1 MGQDK
6 RIPMVASNG
15 ILELIYEQ
23 ITGTKDDNKEKKY
36 IINFIGDNTHANL
49 NKKDLA
55 KFEKEYK
62 TYSNTKKKDL
72 LDSIKKAK
80 ELYETK
86 EEKQNKI
93 TPTIE
98 EKQMQSISLSPLK
111 PLESNSSKKD
121 DSSVSLLKRKTKRSS
136 DSKGTS
142 DLIQK
147 IIAYISNV
155 VKLISSKTIDKVLND
170 KECILKIMEYLKEY
184 KMNEPIDFLK
194 VSIQLTTYSEQ
205 IQGK

>member
-1 MGQDK
+1 M
-6 RIPMVASNG
+6 
-15 ILELIYEQ
+15 
-23 ITGTKDDNKEKKY
+23 
-36 IINFIGDNTHANL
+36 
-49 NKKDLA
+49 A

-62 TYSNTKKKDL
+62 TFSNTKKKDL

-98 EKQMQSISLSPLK
+98 EKPMQSISLSPLK
-111 PLESNSSKKD
+111 PLEFNSSKKD

-147 IIAYISNV
+147 IISYISNV
-155 VKLISSKTIDKVLND
+155 VKLISSKTLDKVLND
-170 KECILKIMEYLKEY
+170 KECILKIMEFLKEY
-184 KMNEPIDFLK
+184 KMNEPIDLLK

-205 IQGK
+205 I

>member
-1 MGQDK
+1 M
-6 RIPMVASNG
+6 
-15 ILELIYEQ
+15 
-23 ITGTKDDNKEKKY
+23 
-36 IINFIGDNTHANL
+36 
-49 NKKDLA
+49 A

-72 LDSIKKAK
+72 LDSIKKAI

-98 EKQMQSISLSPLK
+98 EKPMQSISLSTLK

-205 IQGK
+205 I

>member
-1 MGQDK
+1 MGEDK

-15 ILELIYEQ
+15 ILALIYEQ
-23 ITGTKDDNKEKKY
+23 ITGTKDDSKEKKY

-98 EKQMQSISLSPLK
+98 KKQMQSISLSPLK

-121 DSSVSLLKRKTKRSS
+121 DSSISLLKRKTKRSN

-194 VSIQLTTYSEQ
+194 VSIPLTTYSEQ
-205 IQGK
+205 IQEK

>member
-1 MGQDK
+1 M
-6 RIPMVASNG
+6 
-15 ILELIYEQ
+15 
-23 ITGTKDDNKEKKY
+23 
-36 IINFIGDNTHANL
+36 
-49 NKKDLA
+49 A

-98 EKQMQSISLSPLK
+98 EKPMQSISLSPLK

-205 IQGK
+205 I

>member
-1 MGQDK
+1 M
-6 RIPMVASNG
+6 
-15 ILELIYEQ
+15 
-23 ITGTKDDNKEKKY
+23 
-36 IINFIGDNTHANL
+36 
-49 NKKDLA
+49 A

-98 EKQMQSISLSPLK
+98 KKQMQSISLSPLK

-121 DSSVSLLKRKTKRSS
+121 DSSISLLKRKTKRSN

-194 VSIQLTTYSEQ
+194 VSIPLTTYSEQ
-205 IQGK
+205 I

>member
-1 MGQDK
+1 M
-6 RIPMVASNG
+6 
-15 ILELIYEQ
+15 
-23 ITGTKDDNKEKKY
+23 
-36 IINFIGDNTHANL
+36 
-49 NKKDLA
+49 A

-98 EKQMQSISLSPLK
+98 EKPMQSISLSPLK

-155 VKLISSKTIDKVLND
+155 VKLISSKTIDKVLNN

-205 IQGK
+205 I